1 MGKAANNEIRRIRA
15 RFFSNLSAGT
25 AIVAITMMFAPF
37 FFQSMRELHLK
48 AIVLTACPVI
58 LLLILSWS
66 WNLKAMDIAA
76 EIED

>member
-1 MGKAANNEIRRIRA
+1 MGKAANNESRRIRE

-25 AIVAITMMFAPF
+25 AIVAITMMCAPF

-58 LLLILSWS
+58 LL
-66 WNLKAMDIAA
+66 
-76 EIED
+76 

>member
-1 MGKAANNEIRRIRA
+1 MARRPY
-15 RFFSNLSAGT
+15 SAFAKPKGGAT
-25 AIVAITMMFAPF
+25 TFIWPAIVAKTMMFAPF

>member
-1 MGKAANNEIRRIRA
+1 MGKAANNEIRRVRA
-15 RFFSNLSAGT
+15 RFFGNLSAGA
-25 AIVAITMMFAPF
+25 AIVGITMMLAPF

-48 AIVLTACPVI
+48 AMVLTACPVI